1 MGSGET
7 VRLFSVTISQ
17 AGQQYTCFLINYAKN
32 MNLTLNSPLDM
43 HLHLREGEM
52 LKHVAPFTAQQ
63 FAGAVIMPNLVS
75 PVNSLDRVEQYRKDI
90 YEACGND
97 NFEPFMTLFFRSYTR
112 AELEKAH
119 NSIIGIKLY
128 PAGITTQSENGV
140 SDFSA
145 IEPTL
150 EIMQDLG
157 IPLLVHGE
165 SNGFV
170 MDREEEFLEV
180 YQTIATNYPH
190 LHIIMEHITTE
201 AAVRFLE
208 KYKNVSATVTVHHLL
223 LTLDDVVGGMMQPH
237 LFCKPIAKRPTD
249 REALR
254 EAVFSGNKKILF
266 GSDSAP
272 HPRHKKECI
281 GCAAGVFSAPVAI
294 PLLAQIFED
303 ANCLHLLQ
311 GFVSDNAIRRYGI
324 TVPDKK
330 TTLTNKPWVV
340 PARYGDVRP
349 YYAEQ
354 TLRWSLI

>member
-1 MGSGET
+1 
-7 VRLFSVTISQ
+7 
-17 AGQQYTCFLINYAKN
+17 
-32 MNLTLNSPLDM
+32 M
-43 HLHLREGEM
+43 HLHLREGDM

-63 FAGAVIMPNLVS
+63 FSGAVIMPNLIS
-75 PVNSLDRVEQYRKDI
+75 PVDSLIKVEQYRNDI
-90 YEACGND
+90 KKYCGHE
-97 NFEPFMTLFFRSYTR
+97 NFEPFMTLFFRPYTR
-112 AELEKAH
+112 EELEQVRDK
-119 NSIIGIKLY
+119 IIGIKLY

-150 EIMQDLG
+150 QIMEDLQ

-170 MDREEEFLEV
+170 MDREKEFLDV
-180 YQTIATNYPH
+180 YQTIATQYPR
-190 LHIIMEHITTE
+190 LHVIMEHITTE

-208 KYKNVSATVTVHHLL
+208 KYDNVSATVTVHHLL

-254 EAVFSGNKKILF
+254 EAVFSGNKKIMF

-272 HPRHKKECI
+272 HPRHKKECV
-281 GCAAGVFSAPVAI
+281 GCAAGVFSAPVAL
-294 PLLAQIFED
+294 PLLAQIFEEQ
-303 ANCLHLLQ
+303 NCLELLQ
-311 GFVSDNAIRRYGI
+311 GFVSDYAINRYGL
-324 TVPDKK
+324 TVLQKEVA
-330 TTLTNKPWVV
+330 LTDTAWKV
-340 PARYGDVRP
+340 PAKFGDVVP

>member
-1 MGSGET
+1 
-7 VRLFSVTISQ
+7 
-17 AGQQYTCFLINYAKN
+17 
-32 MNLTLNSPLDM
+32 M
-43 HLHLREGEM
+43 HLHLREGDM

-63 FAGAVIMPNLVS
+63 FSGAVIMPNLIS
-75 PVNSLDRVEQYRKDI
+75 PVDSLIKVEQYRNDI
-90 YEACGND
+90 KKCCGHE
-97 NFEPFMTLFFRSYTR
+97 NFEPFMTLFFRPYTR
-112 AELEKAH
+112 EELEQVRDK
-119 NSIIGIKLY
+119 IIGIKLY

-150 EIMQDLG
+150 QIMEDLQ

-170 MDREEEFLEV
+170 MDREKEFLDV
-180 YQTIATNYPH
+180 YQTIATQYPR
-190 LHIIMEHITTE
+190 LHVIMEHITTE

-208 KYKNVSATVTVHHLL
+208 KHENVSATVTVHHLL

-272 HPRHKKECI
+272 HPRHKKECV
-281 GCAAGVFSAPVAI
+281 GCAAGVFSAPVAL
-294 PLLAQIFED
+294 PLLAQIFEEQ
-303 ANCLHLLQ
+303 NCLELLQ
-311 GFVSDNAIRRYGI
+311 GFVSDYAINRYGL
-324 TVPDKK
+324 TVPKK
-330 TTLTNKPWVV
+330 EVALTDTAWEV
-340 PARYGDVRP
+340 PAKYGDVVP